1 MSTALQP
8 HSLPPGPRL
17 PQFLQTAQLVR
28 APLSMATRCQAKYG
42 DRFTLRI
49 AGDRTYV
56 VLSNPTDVREIL
68 SNADLDVGN
77 EELRPM
83 LGDSSLLV
91 LNGEAH
97 RRHRKMLAP
106 AFRGDGLR
114 SHREMIRQIA
124 TDHQEC
130 LPQESTIRVYPFV
143 QSLCLDIIVRVVFG
157 DCGDALERLKRE
169 TGDLIESVTAP
180 MVYIPVLQWD
190 LGPGSPGRKIQ
201 TKLRNLDR
209 SIQAEVSTRRAGG
222 SNGRGGILDHLLLE
236 RDDDGEPLTDTEIR
250 DEVITLMM
258 AGHEPTT
265 AAIAWALYWIHSD
278 MAVANRLRDELSGT
292 VEPSDV
298 LQNRYLDL
306 VCREV
311 LRIIPVVPA
320 VERCSNKEVPIG
332 DCVIPPGVSIVP
344 CIYLLHQRPELY
356 PDPSTFRPE
365 RFLDRKYSAF
375 EFIPFGGG
383 SRACVGKSM
392 APEQMKIV
400 IATLLKRFE
409 FRLAPGSETI
419 EPFTRGTVIR
429 PHSSFS
435 LTTIR
440 ST

>member
-1 MSTALQP
+1 
-8 HSLPPGPRL
+8 
-17 PQFLQTAQLVR
+17 
-28 APLSMATRCQAKYG
+28 
-42 DRFTLRI
+42 
-49 AGDRTYV
+49 
-56 VLSNPTDVREIL
+56 
-68 SNADLDVGN
+68 
-77 EELRPM
+77 M

-236 RDDDGEPLTDTEIR
+236 RDDDGEPLTR
-250 DEVITLMM
+250 
-258 AGHEPTT
+258 
-265 AAIAWALYWIHSD
+265 
-278 MAVANRLRDELSGT
+278 
-292 VEPSDV
+292 
-298 LQNRYLDL
+298 
-306 VCREV
+306 
-311 LRIIPVVPA
+311 
-320 VERCSNKEVPIG
+320 
-332 DCVIPPGVSIVP
+332 
-344 CIYLLHQRPELY
+344 
-356 PDPSTFRPE
+356 
-365 RFLDRKYSAF
+365 
-375 EFIPFGGG
+375 G
-383 SRACVGKSM
+383 SSYHPRRTSRR
-392 APEQMKIV
+392 
-400 IATLLKRFE
+400 TLLKQRSPDR
-409 FRLAPGSETI
+409 RLCHTARREHRSVHLPPPPTPRTLSGSIYVSSRTLPRSQI
-419 EPFTRGTVIR
+419 LGLRVHSIRRRVSRLRG
-429 PHSSFS
+429 
-435 LTTIR
+435 
-440 ST
+440 